1 MDNKSSQDIGFAEL
15 FIDEEEPEI
24 RRAPRAA
31 PPVRSHA
38 SLEDF
43 NLLEKKHGYPAT
55 REANFVHQAR
65 QWADRE
71 GSRAPFQPFMSYW
84 PTYSQMN
91 SAQTEW
97 YFYWR
102 SEVRRKRY
110 PETDLSYIFIYIYE
124 LIHGIGWLEPEEGFQ
139 LLLELREA
147 YADRHPGLLEYMA
160 DWLAD
165 FVLVH
170 RLPVPL
176 DVLIISSPAAM
187 RGELFDL
194 ALTRLLEEE
203 KAVLPLEIVLGLS
216 DYNMRRS
223 AFYSSVGKETLDKYI
238 PQVITL
244 VDAYMGKSQGRRLK
258 DAFDPGRSKTVNRY
272 LFHRAVYDPSF
283 HGRTIP
289 FKIIPYR
296 EYKPFRQ
303 YVTQLIRCTENKL
316 REMAGFRG
324 RLKEI
329 VLLPE
334 TQSLIERFIEKEQLQ
349 ARRMSRQISIN
360 TDRLASLQED
370 TEVVQRLLTVE
381 YAEASEGKEEDGT
394 TQPERTERQSWT
406 EPSPSMTPLS
416 SMELSSSAGP
426 SSSMEPAQSMEPS
439 SVIRGPEHTAAAPAE
454 EWQEIKARLQPVHL
468 QVLSLLLSG
477 GGAVKELASLAAQHG
492 SMPELLIDEIND
504 AAMEAIGDLLIED
517 FTVMDEHIDLVR
529 EIMGEQFDES
539 T

>member
-15 FIDEEEPEI
+15 FIDAEEPEI

-38 SLEDF
+38 SLENF
-43 NLLEKKHGYPAT
+43 NLLEKGNGYPAT
-55 REANFVHQAR
+55 QEANFVHQAK

-71 GSRAPFQPFMSYW
+71 GSRVPFQPFMSYW

-91 SAQTEW
+91 GLQTEW

-124 LIHGIGWLEPEEGFQ
+124 LIHGIGWTEPEEGFQ
-139 LLLELREA
+139 LMLELREA
-147 YADRHPGLLEYMA
+147 YADRYPGLLEYMA
-160 DWLAD
+160 DWLTD

-176 DVLIISSPAAM
+176 DELIISSPAAM

-203 KAVLPLEIVLGLS
+203 KPVLPLEIVLGLS

-223 AFYSSVGKETLDKYI
+223 AFYSSGGKEALEKYI

-244 VDAYMGKSQGRRLK
+244 VDVYMGKTQGRRLK

-289 FKIIPYR
+289 LKIIPYR

-316 REMAGFRG
+316 RELAGFRG
-324 RLKEI
+324 RRKEI

-334 TQSLIERFIEKEQLQ
+334 TQSLIERFLEKQQLQ

-381 YAEASEGKEEDGT
+381 YEEENEGEEEAETVHSELA
-394 TQPERTERQSWT
+394 ERQSWT
-406 EPSPSMTPLS
+406 E
-416 SMELSSSAGP
+416 LSSSVEP
-426 SSSMEPAQSMEPS
+426 SSSMKRSQSMES
-439 SVIRGPEHTAAAPAE
+439 SRSMESSSSGIKETEDMGAASAE

-477 GGAVKELASLAAQHG
+477 GLVVKELALLAAQHG
-492 SMPELLIDEIND
+492 FMPELLIDEIND

>member
-24 RRAPRAA
+24 SRTPKAA
-31 PPVRSHA
+31 PPVRSQA

-43 NLLEKKHGYPAT
+43 DLLEKEHGYPAT

-71 GSRAPFQPFMSYW
+71 GSRVPFQPFMSYW

-91 SAQTEW
+91 GPQTEW

-124 LIHGIGWLEPEEGFQ
+124 LIHGIGWKEPEEGFQ

-147 YADRHPGLLEYMA
+147 YADRYPGLLEYMA
-160 DWLAD
+160 DWLTD

-170 RLPVPL
+170 HLPIPFEE
-176 DVLIISSPAAM
+176 LIISSPAAM

-194 ALTRLLEEE
+194 VLTRLLEEE
-203 KAVLPLEIVLGLS
+203 KPVLPLEIVLGLS
-216 DYNMRRS
+216 EYNMRRS
-223 AFYSSVGKETLDKYI
+223 AFYRSGGKEALDKHI

-244 VDAYMGKSQGRRLK
+244 VDAYMGRTQGRRLK

-289 FKIIPYR
+289 LKFIPYR

-334 TQSLIERFIEKEQLQ
+334 TQALIERFLEKEQLQ
-349 ARRMSRQISIN
+349 ARRMSREIRID

-381 YAEASEGKEEDGT
+381 YEEENEGGEEAETVHADLA
-394 TQPERTERQSWT
+394 ERQAWT
-406 EPSPSMTPLS
+406 
-416 SMELSSSAGP
+416 ELSSSVEA
-426 SSSMEPAQSMEPS
+426 SSSMERSPSIVPSPSIESSSSGIMET
-439 SVIRGPEHTAAAPAE
+439 ENTAAVSAE
-454 EWQEIKARLQPVHL
+454 DWQEIKARLQPVHL

-477 GGAVKELASLAAQHG
+477 EPVVKELASLAAQYG

-504 AAMEAIGDLLIED
+504 AAMETIGDLLIED